1 MTIDFKQLAGR
12 LAKPWWGPYAPCEYV
27 MEHKGAWVG
36 VGRIVGQDYGSWN
49 MLLLSRGSYHTPTTI
64 AEHNLLLASYV
75 QAKQVAANEV
85 KGQPLGSYLMLLS
98 PAEFRE
104 WLGLAESEALG
115 PVRKQLMAWADRLMA
130 VPTE

>member
-12 LAKPWWGPYAPCEYV
+12 LAKPWWGPHPIKYIMKHE
-27 MEHKGAWVG
+27 GIWVG

-49 MLLLSRGSYHTPTTI
+49 MLLLSRGSYHIPTTI